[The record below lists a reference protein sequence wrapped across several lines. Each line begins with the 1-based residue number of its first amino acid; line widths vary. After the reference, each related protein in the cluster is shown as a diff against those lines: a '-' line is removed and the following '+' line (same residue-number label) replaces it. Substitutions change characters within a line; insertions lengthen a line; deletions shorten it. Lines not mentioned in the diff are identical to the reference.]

1 MPEPITAVFAFLNVA
16 IKFSEVALKLCEVGS
31 ENAVFVRLI
40 LRVRK
45 DLEEVERLISTPA
58 VKKKL
63 VSTSGKLPYIKGVIF
78 STKSAL
84 NDIGRWVDRVRAE
97 KEGYGSISFE
107 NRVKWVFRDHD
118 KLTNRSLELSTNHQS
133 LSNVLQYLMP
143 LERHDEPPIN
153 NDREASPPNYHD
165 ATYLDKVMPMSSRQ
179 RRQVQYR
186 KSQLDLRASA
196 QGKCSNILATCWTLI

>member
-1 MPEPITAVFAFLNVA
+1 MAETATVFAFLNSA
-16 IKFSEVALKLCEVGS
+16 IKFSEVALKLCSVGS

-40 LRVRK
+40 LRVRN
-45 DLEEVERLISTPA
+45 DLEEVERLISTPI

-63 VSTSGKLPYIKGVIF
+63 ISTPGKLPWIKGVVF

-84 NDIGRWVDRVRAE
+84 NDIGQWVDRVRTD

-107 NRVKWVFRDHD
+107 NRVRWVFKDHE

-133 LSNVLQYLMP
+133 LSNVLQYVMP
-143 LERHDEPPIN
+143 LERDDSPQIN
-153 NDREASPPNYHD
+153 NEREPSPPTYHD
-165 ATYLDKVMPMSSRQ
+165 ATYLDEIMPISSRQ

-186 KSQLDLRASA
+186 KSQLDLRGSKEGRVEYI
-196 QGKCSNILATCWTLI
+196 QNIN